1 MPYIKVMEQ
10 ISAILKN
17 IGLTATETAIYLAGL
32 NFPSIGVKELEK
44 ITGIKRTT
52 IYHALNTLMQKGLV
66 ANKGTATRLAF
77 IMTDPKDIKRLIVSQ
92 IHSLEDQQKE
102 LDKILPLLET
112 KSTKQLSHSNVLH
125 YEGIAGI
132 KLVVEQALYCKTRHW
147 DIIAPNKNFFSE
159 FDKKYADYFIQTRQE
174 RQISARSLWENNPG
188 RRSLTPE
195 EIKDRNPRYLPK
207 IMQGHFKSVIII
219 FDDKVAIIS
228 SLEELAAI
236 LIQSREI
243 NDLFKAMFEGLWLT
257 SQEYPQNTK

>member
-1 MPYIKVMEQ
+1 MEQ
-10 ISAILKN
+10 IKTILKN

-32 NFPSIGVKELEK
+32 DFPSIGVKELEK

-77 IMTDPKDIKRLIVSQ
+77 IMTNPKDIKRLIVSQ
-92 IHSLEDQQKE
+92 IHVLEDQQKE
-102 LDKILPLLET
+102 LDEILPLLQP
-112 KSTKQLSHSNVLH
+112 KNAKQLTQSNILH

-132 KLVVEQALYCKTRHW
+132 KLVVEQALYCKSRHW

-159 FDKKYADYFIQTRQE
+159 FDKKYADYFIQTRQD
-174 RQISARSLWENNPG
+174 RQITARSLWENNPG

-195 EIKDRNPRYLPK
+195 EIKDRNPRYLPQV
-207 IMQGHFKSVIII
+207 MEGHFKSVMII

-228 SLEELAAI
+228 SLDELSAI
-236 LIQSREI
+236 LIQSPEI
-243 NDLFKAMFEGLWLT
+243 HDLFNAMFEGLWLA
-257 SQEYPQNTK
+257 SKEYERNT